1 MKVWWTSIPLSVKE
15 NIVNIKVQQ
24 CYNWSLS
31 LTDVPRHVPA
41 GGAQQEV
48 AQLAQEVA
56 GGQEAEH
63 GGPGG
68 GQG

>member
-1 MKVWWTSIPLSVKE
+1 MAP
-15 NIVNIKVQQ
+15 
-24 CYNWSLS
+24 S
-31 LTDVPRHVPA
+31 LTDVAGHVPA

-68 GQG
+68 SHHLLYSAVQCSLLGP